1 MKRGDVKWDVKGPI
15 LSLTWMDKKPVQMT
29 GTYSKCPG
37 DVLPLVDKKKKN
49 RSIESVPCQELVV
62 DYNKYMGGVD
72 RNDQMKSYYTKPV
85 AGKKMVVKIF
95 L

>member
-1 MKRGDVKWDVKGPI
+1 MA
-15 LSLTWMDKKPVQMT
+15 

-37 DVLPLVDKKKKN
+37 DVLPLVDKKKD

-62 DYNKYMGGVD
+62 DYNKYMGGID

-85 AGKKMVVKIF
+85 AGKKWWLRFF
-95 L
+95 LTL